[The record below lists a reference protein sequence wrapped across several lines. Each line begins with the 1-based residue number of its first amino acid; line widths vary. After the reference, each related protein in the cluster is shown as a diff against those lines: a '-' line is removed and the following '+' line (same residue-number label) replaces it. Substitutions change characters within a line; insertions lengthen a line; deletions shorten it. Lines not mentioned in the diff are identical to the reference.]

1 MEQASFKF
9 KDYKIVEFGFNSNK
23 INGDGDI
30 SIKLDP
36 SGVFNKTERIY
47 SLTFN
52 FYAFNKNSS
61 FEENFVNCIMTAN
74 FHFSEDVVEI
84 ENIPTYFYA
93 NSIAIVFPYLR
104 SFISSLTIQANLK
117 PMILPTMNLSS
128 LSVPLKENTSII
140 E

>member
-9 KDYKIVEFGFNSNK
+9 KDYKIIEFGFNSSNIIGDEIALK
-23 INGDGDI
+23 I
-30 SIKLDP
+30 DP
-36 SGVFNKTERIY
+36 EGVFNKSDRTFR
-47 SLTFN
+47 LTFN
-52 FYAFNKNSS
+52 FYAFNKADSPGQ
-61 FEENFVNCIMTAN
+61 NFVNCKMSAN
-74 FHFSEDVVEI
+74 FQFSEDVIEL

-104 SFISSLTIQANLK
+104 AFISSLTIQANLK

-128 LSVPLKENTSII
+128 LSAPLKESVTVI